1 MPVAPIDYATPVG
14 KVRLLIADTNPSA
27 LILETDQVEGY
38 LVMNGAGKTVATLSQ
53 VRRAAADAM
62 DAIAT
67 SEALVG
73 KVMRTADGTTTDGAK
88 LADSLRKQAA
98 TLRGLADTADAVE
111 AEDADGGYVSV
122 TEFHPYPR
130 GW

>member
-1 MPVAPIDYATPVG
+1 MPVVPIDYATPVG
-14 KVRLLIADTNPSA
+14 QVRLLIADTDPTR
-27 LILETDQVEGY
+27 LILDQSMIEGY

-53 VRRAAADAM
+53 IRRAAADAM

-73 KVMRTADGTTTDGAK
+73 KVMRAADGTTTDGAK

-98 TLRGLADTADAVE
+98 TLRGLADAEDAAEAD
-111 AEDADGGYVSV
+111 DADGGFISV

-130 GW
+130 RW